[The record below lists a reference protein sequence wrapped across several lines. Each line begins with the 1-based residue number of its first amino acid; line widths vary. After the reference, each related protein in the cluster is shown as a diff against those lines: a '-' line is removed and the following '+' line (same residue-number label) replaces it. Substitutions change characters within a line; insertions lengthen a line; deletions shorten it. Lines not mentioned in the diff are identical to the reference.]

1 MQNKHKGLLLV
12 LLSVVLVDIAQLLL
26 KYGMTQIGSLDFSSG
41 IFPVFVHIFSNVYV
55 ILGVLLFVSSSVGWL
70 VALSKMPLSLGYPI
84 LSIGYVIVSVLS
96 WIFFGESLS
105 FLRIIGLAVIVG
117 GVFLLSRT

>member
-12 LLSVVLVDIAQLLL
+12 LLSVVLVDIAQILL

-41 IFPVFVHIFSNVYV
+41 IFSVFVHIFSNVYV